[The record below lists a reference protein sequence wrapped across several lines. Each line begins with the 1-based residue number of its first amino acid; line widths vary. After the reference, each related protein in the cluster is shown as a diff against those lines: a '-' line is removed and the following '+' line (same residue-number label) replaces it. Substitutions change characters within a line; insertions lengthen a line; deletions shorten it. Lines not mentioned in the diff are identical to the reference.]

1 MSKILKALI
10 NASERA
16 ACIAR
21 SCTESSGDTL
31 LVAEKGETDANIRFE
46 RDFKTIADVL
56 AQECAKVEIASYL
69 PELAEYVR
77 GEECNE
83 INGVTIAIQESQ
95 EETANLLSSLIPMPT
110 ANRMAKSVHSEINTI
125 CLDLPEMLTLDTD
138 NLGVWIDPID
148 ATAEFIAGVR
158 GEANASHGLPCVTVL
173 IGAYLRSSGEPVVG
187 VINQPFYNGGKGRI
201 IWGVNYE
208 GVKKCYVGDRE
219 VDFGHNT
226 ILISG
231 AEKPDI
237 VEKIKN
243 SGFEVISVPG
253 AGHKLLKVALGEAAG
268 YIVSKGTTFRW
279 DTCGPHAI
287 LNARGGGLISYT
299 THKPIIYNDDSG
311 LEPKEYCNSEGIIAY
326 ADNDTLQKILNTL
339 S

>member
-1 MSKILKALI
+1 MS
-10 NASERA
+10 
-16 ACIAR
+16 
-21 SCTESSGDTL
+21 
-31 LVAEKGETDANIRFE
+31 
-46 RDFKTIADVL
+46 
-56 AQECAKVEIASYL
+56 
-69 PELAEYVR
+69 
-77 GEECNE
+77 
-83 INGVTIAIQESQ
+83 
-95 EETANLLSSLIPMPT
+95 T
-110 ANRMAKSVHSEINTI
+110 ANRMAKSVHDEIHCTT
-125 CLDLPEMLTLDTD
+125 CYDLPEIPTLDKD

-158 GEANASHGLPCVTVL
+158 GEAEASRGLPCVTVL

-208 GVKKCYVGDRE
+208 GVKKCYVGDKE
-219 VDFGHNT
+219 VVSGHNT

-253 AGHKLLKVALGEAAG
+253 AGHKLLKIALGEAAG

-299 THKPIIYNDDSG
+299 THKPITYNDDGG
-311 LEPKEYCNSEGIIAY
+311 LEPKGYCNSEGIIAY